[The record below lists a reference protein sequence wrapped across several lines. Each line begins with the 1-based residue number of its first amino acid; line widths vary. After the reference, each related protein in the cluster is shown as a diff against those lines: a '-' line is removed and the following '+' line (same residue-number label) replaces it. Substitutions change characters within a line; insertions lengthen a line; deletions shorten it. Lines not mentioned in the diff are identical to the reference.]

1 MHALAQSV
9 SAGEITPKQTIELNL
24 FCWESLPLR
33 LRRWSWISRGV
44 GNIEMMAKW
53 YGTTEAHVLEDE
65 QVVRQQ
71 SGFLVVIYI
80 YINKGCSF
88 NIYIYIYIYDYAQ
101 LFLIATLYS
110 HVELRFG

>member
-44 GNIEMMAKW
+44 GSIEMMAKW
-53 YGTTEAHVLEDE
+53 YDTTEAHVLEDE

-80 YINKGCSF
+80 KTKVVLSIS
-88 NIYIYIYIYDYAQ
+88 IYIYMTMHNC
-101 LFLIATLYS
+101 F
-110 HVELRFG
+110 